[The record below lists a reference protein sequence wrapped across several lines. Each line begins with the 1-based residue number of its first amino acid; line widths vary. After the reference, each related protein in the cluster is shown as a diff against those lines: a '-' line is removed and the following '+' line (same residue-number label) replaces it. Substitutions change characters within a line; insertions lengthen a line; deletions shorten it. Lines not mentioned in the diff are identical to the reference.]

1 MSAGPRNKAT
11 SLYKSNG
18 TVGGLSQNYI
28 NSLGNNIK
36 RKLKIFQKILDVL
49 KEHGLR
55 GPPNWKL
62 LITDDDKLLSNNV
75 AVLNLQTKA
84 FYVHLYFF
92 ALNHEELSLQEKYL

>member
-36 RKLKIFQKILDVL
+36 RKLKIFQSDLTQDPYHTEFIVTRT
-49 KEHGLR
+49 G
-55 GPPNWKL
+55 N
-62 LITDDDKLLSNNV
+62 S
-75 AVLNLQTKA
+75 Q
-84 FYVHLYFF
+84 LY
-92 ALNHEELSLQEKYL
+92 